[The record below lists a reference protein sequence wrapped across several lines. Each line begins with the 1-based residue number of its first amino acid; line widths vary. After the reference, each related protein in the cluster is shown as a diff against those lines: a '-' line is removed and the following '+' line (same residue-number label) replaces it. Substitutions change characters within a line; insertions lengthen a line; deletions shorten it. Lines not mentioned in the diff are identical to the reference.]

1 MTSSTTH
8 KFDLTKTFTK
18 GGQVSLHNLRMIRQ
32 VLWVTMLITLIGGGV
47 FAIGKTW
54 TDYSSYERY
63 VIGSSYWADLKLAFS
78 GNKDRAY
85 QVYKSENGHTQSVR
99 SLDIKHNKIIQLWR
113 TNFEITVLKNAWLT
127 LWAMGCFFILICGF
141 WIWRGHTK
149 EAKEI
154 IFGTEA
160 VSDKDLAKLIH
171 ARKQASDLTLAGV
184 PLIKDKEKQ
193 HTLIIGTTGSGKTNC
208 IHELLLQIRA
218 KNQRAIIVDMTGGF
232 IEKYYRP
239 GIDKILNPLDTRSE
253 PWNIWG
259 ECPKSY
265 HLRMIAATVIPPD
278 GRNGTESYWVKSSRA
293 VFMATAEKLH
303 EQGKLTNVNFFD
315 YATNRPIREV
325 ESFYK
330 DTNAAAIMNA
340 DASETVMGIR
350 SNLRANTECLEFFP
364 ETDEPFSIRDW
375 IHNEES
381 EAAGEWLFLSSPP
394 SLREEISGLMV
405 LWTTIAT
412 DALMSLTQSHDR
424 RLWFVI
430 DELPAIKRLPKLQTM
445 LAEIRKYGGCVIL
458 GTQDMS
464 QLDEVYG
471 HNIVKSIANLCSTK
485 VIFRIEGADIADR
498 LSKWLGVQEVSETIE
513 NISYGA
519 HQMRDG
525 VSLNDHRK
533 EKPTIHADRL
543 MKLPDLTGYLKLPG
557 DYPIAKV
564 EFKIHQLEKVAE
576 GFVERAGCDND

>member
-1 MTSSTTH
+1 MDNFMSPSS
-8 KFDLTKTFTK
+8 KLDLAKTFTK
-18 GGQVSLHNLRMIRQ
+18 GGQVSLHNFRMIRQ
-32 VLWVTMLITLIGGGV
+32 VLWITMLITLIGGAL
-47 FAIGKTW
+47 FMFGKTW
-54 TDYSSYERY
+54 IDYSPYERY
-63 VIGSSYWADLKLAFS
+63 VIGSSYWADLKLAFT
-78 GNKDRAY
+78 GDKDHTY
-85 QVYKSENGHTQSVR
+85 QVYKSENGQSHSVR

-113 TNFEITVLKNAWLT
+113 ANFEATVIKNVELS
-127 LWAMGCFFILICGF
+127 LWMMGGFFCVICGF
-141 WIWRGHTK
+141 WIWRGHAK
-149 EAKEI
+149 GEKEI
-154 IFGTEA
+154 IFGTEI
-160 VSDKDLAKLIH
+160 VTDKDLKKLIH

-208 IHELLLQIRA
+208 IHEFLLQIRA
-218 KNQRAIIVDMTGGF
+218 KSQRAIIIDMTGGF

-239 GIDKILNPLDTRSE
+239 GIDKILNPLDARSE

-259 ECPKSY
+259 DCPKSY
-265 HLRMIAATVIPPD
+265 HLRMIAATVIPPE
-278 GRNGTESYWVKSSRA
+278 RNGTESYWVKSSRA

-303 EQGKLTNVNFFD
+303 EQGKLTNENFFD
-315 YATNRPIREV
+315 YATNLPIREA

-330 DTNAAAIMNA
+330 DTNAAAIMNS

-350 SNLRANTECLEFFP
+350 SNLRAHTECLEFFP
-364 ETDEPFSIRDW
+364 ETDSPFSIREW

-381 EAAGEWLFLSSPP
+381 ETVGEWLFLSSPP

-412 DALMSLTQSHDR
+412 DALMSLAQNHDR
-424 RLWFVI
+424 RLWIVI
-430 DELPAIKRLPKLQTM
+430 DELPAIKKLPKLQTM

-464 QLDEVYG
+464 QLDEIYG

-485 VIFRIEGADIADR
+485 VIFRIEGADIAER

-557 DYPIAKV
+557 DYPVAKV
-564 EFKIHQLEKVAE
+564 TFQVHKLEKVAE
-576 GFVERAGCDND
+576 GFVEAI